1 MVSITPFREFP
12 GGARNLIIYYALAEP
27 GVIGMVIFNAYL
39 LLTGYSVLEVG
50 AIITLASFLTSLL
63 LPILGYLSDRKVN
76 AKYFMITTEA
86 LIAISFLIYGLAS
99 GAFMILLGRIIFS
112 TAMLFTFASSVY
124 EKELYPANNLEEVY
138 IWHWLIPT
146 AAGIASYLAALIYF
160 SIFPDL
166 RAMRL
171 YYILFGF
178 AGIFYIAYIHFN
190 LPNLPVYRE
199 RKKIKLNKKFVPVA
213 LAFIFA
219 NFSAF
224 FIYGLPFDNIIIN
237 YFGSGVA
244 VIVFLGLLGSIIMF
258 GASYL
263 KTRIPKKMWKH
274 IPVIAMGSMGTLAS
288 AIFFASQYIHG
299 NLLFIIYL
307 ALYTAHLFFWPLWHM
322 SFKPVLLANV
332 PSHSRG
338 TVFSSIMMLNRL
350 ANIPL
355 ALIAGVFASLFGA
368 FSSAMISAIFAALT
382 VGIIMMLKRKTALP
396 FTRPQ

>member
-1 MVSITPFREFP
+1 MNITPFRKLP
-12 GGARNLIIYYALAEP
+12 HDARNLIIYYALAEP
-27 GVIGMVIFNAYL
+27 GIIGMVIFNAYL

-50 AIITLASFLTSLL
+50 AIITFASFLTSLF
-63 LPILGYLSDRKVN
+63 LPLLGYLSDRKIN
-76 AKYFMITTEA
+76 AKY
-86 LIAISFLIYGLAS
+86 LIMTSESLIGVSFLIYGLAT
-99 GAFMILLGRIIFS
+99 GPVMILAGRLIFS

-160 SIFPDL
+160 SLFPNVW
-166 RAMRL
+166 AMRV
-171 YYILFGF
+171 YYIIFGF
-178 AGIFYIAYIHFN
+178 AGIFYVAYVYFK

-199 RKKIKLNKKFVPVA
+199 RKKIKLNKKLVPVA

-237 YFGSGVA
+237 YFGSSVA
-244 VIVFLGLLGSIIMF
+244 VIVFLGLIGSIIMF

-263 KTRIPKKMWKH
+263 KTRIPKKTWKH

-288 AIFFASQYIHG
+288 AIFLAPLYIHG
-299 NLLFIIYL
+299 NLLFIIYM
-307 ALYTAHLFFWPLWHM
+307 ALYIAHLFFWPLWHM
-322 SFKPVLLANV
+322 SFKPALLANV

-355 ALIAGVFASLFGA
+355 ALIAGVFAALFGA
-368 FSSAMISAIFAALT
+368 FSTAILSAIFAFST
-382 VGIIMMLKRKTALP
+382 VAIIVRVSK
-396 FTRPQ
+396 